1 MRMIIHPQNL
11 QHTSPVSWKSD
22 AGLDQEAGGAAPTP
36 TPVLGHCRLLPWAQ
50 GHVGDREGGRTPI
63 PCCPC
68 LHFPCSDDLEEPS
81 FSSVLVRF
89 PWELEWQHHHSAEV
103 RSPQDAVNTQEKMIR
118 EEYTISE
125 ITLQGTS

>member
-50 GHVGDREGGRTPI
+50 GHVGDRATCFRDERE
-63 PCCPC
+63 
-68 LHFPCSDDLEEPS
+68 EEPP
-81 FSSVLVRF
+81 FLAVLVSTF
-89 PWELEWQHHHSAEV
+89 LAL
-103 RSPQDAVNTQEKMIR
+103 M
-118 EEYTISE
+118 
-125 ITLQGTS
+125 TLKSLLFLLS